1 MKRGSIVAALGLAVA
16 LAVGASGHAGARRA
30 ACTPKPT
37 TVGGKPAKILC
48 GPARATVQYGGKT
61 YKFSGGTCSK
71 VGFWNLYI
79 GTKVTGGASPHLFF
93 AFGEVK
99 RDGTYPLSK
108 FEAGFQEK
116 GVAYDLHNGTVTLS
130 GKLTKGTFKGGSIIF
145 GNGRAGTPGQSMSGS
160 FSCSGNVPGTG

>member
-1 MKRGSIVAALGLAVA
+1 VTRASAVSALVLVVA
-16 LAVGASGHAGARRA
+16 LAAGSSGHARSVRST
-30 ACTPKPT
+30 CTPRST

-48 GPARATVQYGGKT
+48 GPAKATVQYGGKT
-61 YKFSGGTCSK
+61 YRFAGGTCSK
-71 VGFWNLYI
+71 IGFWNLYI

-108 FEAGFQEK
+108 FEVGFQEK
-116 GVAYDLHNGTVTLS
+116 GVAYDLHNGSVTLS
-130 GKLTKGTFKGGSIIF
+130 GNLTKGTFKGGSIVF
-145 GNGRAGTPGQSMSGS
+145 GNGKAGAPGQSMSGA